1 MYLYIFVRVR
11 VMFTVV
17 MCQFLGGMSEYMY
30 TCVCV
35 FVHGLLD
42 VESAVLVFA
51 SCQHVLPTQ
60 HC

>member
-1 MYLYIFVRVR
+1 MYLYIFVRAR

-35 FVHGLLD
+35 CLFMVNLML
-42 VESAVLVFA
+42 SLQF
-51 SCQHVLPTQ
+51 
-60 HC
+60 